1 MKTRQR
7 QQDLVDLGGC
17 VKEQDVK
24 ALGGSGPKTL
34 FTKQDYFVGAFKRKI
49 LHHSRPVRVKYLFSN
64 QRRYSFGTRITDI
77 MTYKRNRLEW
87 KWFKRGCLLTES
99 RFN

>member
-17 VKEQDVK
+17 VKEQGVK
-24 ALGGSGPKTL
+24 ALGGSGQKTL

-49 LHHSRPVRVKYLFSN
+49 LRHSRPVRSSICFQTKGDIT
-64 QRRYSFGTRITDI
+64 FGREFIV
-77 MTYKRNRLEW
+77 N
-87 KWFKRGCLLTES
+87 
-99 RFN
+99 